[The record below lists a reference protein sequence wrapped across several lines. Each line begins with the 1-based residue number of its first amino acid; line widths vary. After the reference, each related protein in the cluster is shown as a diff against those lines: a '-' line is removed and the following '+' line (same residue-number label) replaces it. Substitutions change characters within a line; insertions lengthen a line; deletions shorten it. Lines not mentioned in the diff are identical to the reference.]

1 MEIVSHAPF
10 IRLFSKHQL
19 NTNPRFDTIL
29 YILSIETETR
39 KKKEACANGGIDK
52 SEKRDKDTR
61 GGVSNFQYSL
71 KA

>member
-39 KKKEACANGGIDK
+39 KKKKRRAPMEA
-52 SEKRDKDTR
+52 ST
-61 GGVSNFQYSL
+61 
-71 KA
+71 KARKEIKILAEESPIFNIP